1 MVFFSKIASMMLEDD
16 DDEADGVAMAMMVSQ
31 FETVILSF
39 RFCFCVFRLVFL
51 VFFLLAKQSVIG
63 MGMSQQ
69 CKCKCKCKTYD
80 YETIFLAT
88 HFFFFH
94 YAGGFIVAGR

>member
-39 RFCFCVFRLVFL
+39 RFCFLFLCFPFGVFSVFL
-51 VFFLLAKQSVIG
+51 IGEAKCDWNGNESA
-63 MGMSQQ
+63 M
-69 CKCKCKCKTYD
+69 
-80 YETIFLAT
+80 
-88 HFFFFH
+88 
-94 YAGGFIVAGR
+94 